1 MGFGGS
7 IPSVATR
14 KLKIAVNCKEDIMDN
29 VTYTQ
34 IMLLPEEELT
44 DGQKNFLSVHNE
56 MIMAGRKAA
65 DCLIIMAKDMKRM
78 RDEALYKEAGF
89 ATFKEY
95 VEDALG
101 IKERQAYN
109 WISVLD
115 LPPEKLQIHA
125 GMGVTKLALIAS
137 ASRTVQEEVL
147 NSDAVETSTVK
158 ELKDRIK
165 ELEEKEAA
173 KTAQITLFVEE
184 KDKLRAELDVV
195 KNEKLRSEKNNRQ
208 LANNLKHVEQ
218 ELEDARKAQTDAEK
232 VVQEQ
237 VAKVKDLEKRL
248 SEAATPAEPQTIEV
262 EVEKI
267 VDNPETLKE
276 LDAAKEE
283 LRRLQEKS
291 ACSKKTTEAV
301 AIFKANFIAMN
312 DSFNKC
318 LEAIADIKKNDA
330 DLAGKCIDKLLA
342 FLDAVS
348 NLL

>member
-1 MGFGGS
+1 M
-7 IPSVATR
+7 
-14 KLKIAVNCKEDIMDN
+14 EN
-29 VTYTQ
+29 VTYNQ

-89 ATFKEY
+89 ASFKEY
-95 VEDALG
+95 VEDALQ

-109 WISVLD
+109 WISVLE
-115 LPPEKLQIHA
+115 LPPEKLQLHA
-125 GMGVTKLALIAS
+125 GMGVTKLSLIAS
-137 ASRTVQEEVL
+137 ASRSVQEEVL
-147 NSDAVETSTVK
+147 NGEDVESATVK

-165 ELEEKEAA
+165 ELEEKDKA
-173 KTAQITLFVEE
+173 KTAQITLFTEQ
-184 KDKLRAELDVV
+184 KDNLVAELDEV
-195 KNEKLRSEKNNRQ
+195 KKGKAKAESNHRQ
-208 LANNLKHVEQ
+208 LAENLRHVEDA
-218 ELEDARKAQTDAEK
+218 LADARKAQEDAEK
-232 VVQEQ
+232 LAIE
-237 VAKVKDLEKRL
+237 KSERVKELEKSL
-248 SEAATPAEPQTIEV
+248 SEAATPAEPQTVEV

-276 LDAAKEE
+276 LDAAREE
-283 LRRLQEKS
+283 LRQLKEKS
-291 ACSKKTTEAV
+291 TAAKKTAEAV

-318 LEAIADIKKNDA
+318 LEAIAEIRQDDGGLA
-330 DLAGKCIDKLLA
+330 DKCADKLWA
-342 FLDAVS
+342 FQNDIS